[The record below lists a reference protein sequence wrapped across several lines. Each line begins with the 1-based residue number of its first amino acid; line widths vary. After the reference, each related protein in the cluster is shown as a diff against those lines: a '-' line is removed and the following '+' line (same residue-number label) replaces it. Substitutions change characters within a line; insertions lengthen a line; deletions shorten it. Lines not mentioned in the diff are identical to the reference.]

1 MRMLA
6 ESGSGDI
13 LLPGTHVAPL
23 TVTSHG
29 RRDKGAHWGLFYWTV
44 NPNHKGS
51 VPSTSPNSRLIAP
64 SHLGIRILTYQF

>member
-13 LLPGTHVAPL
+13 LLPGTQVARF

-29 RRDKGAHWGLFYWTV
+29 SRTRELTGVSFIGQLIPITRAL
-44 NPNHKGS
+44 
-51 VPSTSPNSRLIAP
+51 SPKSRLLAP